1 MIAELGLSQL
11 WVDLL
16 LVEMSSSCDV
26 GARAGGGGEA
36 GRVVHHGV
44 RHVVVPGRVP
54 ALLLLL
60 PGHRGDLGPPR
71 EARAAAGQVGHTVAT
86 TSAKLG
92 LPANYKFC
100 LVSDPTTQING
111 TGGAE
116 S

>member
-1 MIAELGLSQL
+1 
-11 WVDLL
+11 
-16 LVEMSSSCDV
+16 MSSRSNVCA
-26 GARAGGGGEA
+26 GTGGGGQA
-36 GRVVHHGV
+36 GGVVHDGV
-44 RHVVVPGRVP
+44 RAQVVVGCRVP